1 MGGYIRK
8 WLAESSVEAGAQGAY
23 ETYIRSMFT
32 ITFSI
37 RKITEM
43 Y

>member
-8 WLAESSVEAGAQGAY
+8 WLTELESSVEAGAQGAY
-23 ETYIRSMFT
+23 ETYKEYVYNYIQ
-32 ITFSI
+32 
-37 RKITEM
+37 